1 MFAQRYTNYIN
12 DTSIT
17 SDTFKFFQSFMPQII
32 SIANQK
38 GGVGKSTITILLAT
52 AIAKQT
58 KKKVLILD
66 TDVQGSIT
74 NWLESEKNIYEDQA
88 PLVEVEYIEAARVE
102 RFLKRNAA
110 DYDLI
115 FIDIPR
121 MTSFQKDSAI
131 LMLLYMCD
139 SVFIP
144 VIGSQIDVLS
154 TSTFI
159 SYMQEV
165 KEYRKEMDYDF
176 TFYGFVNKDNRRK
189 DNEMAKDMVQ
199 QMGLPVLENNLKD
212 LKLFTSPSLF
222 ESILDSTEGRRRF
235 EPFFK
240 EICKLLKIK

>member
-1 MFAQRYTNYIN
+1 
-12 DTSIT
+12 
-17 SDTFKFFQSFMPQII
+17 MPQII

-38 GGVGKSTITILLAT
+38 GGVGKSTVTILIASAL
-52 AIAKQT
+52 AKQK

-74 NWLESEKNIYEDQA
+74 NWLESEKSMYEEDS
-88 PLVEVEYIEAARVE
+88 LVEVEYIEASRVE

-110 DYDLI
+110 DYDII
-115 FIDIPR
+115 FVDIPR
-121 MTSFQKDSAI
+121 MTSFQKDAAI

-139 SVFIP
+139 VVFVP

-159 SYMQEV
+159 SYMKEV
-165 KEYRKEMDYDF
+165 KEYRKELDYEFDY
-176 TFYGFVNKDNRRK
+176 YGFVNKDNRRK
-189 DNEMAKDMVQ
+189 DNEMAKEMVQ
-199 QMGLPVLENNLKD
+199 QMGLPVLKNNLKD

-222 ESILDSTEGRRRF
+222 ESILDNAEGRRRF

-240 EICKLLKIK
+240 EVCKKLKIK

>member
-1 MFAQRYTNYIN
+1 
-12 DTSIT
+12 
-17 SDTFKFFQSFMPQII
+17 MPQII

-52 AIAKQT
+52 AIAKYT

-74 NWLESEKNIYEDQA
+74 NWLESEKNKFEDQA
-88 PLVEVEYIEAARVE
+88 ALVEVEYIEASRVE
-102 RFLKRNAA
+102 RFLKRNAT

-121 MTSFQKDSAI
+121 MTSFQKDAAI

-139 SVFIP
+139 MVFIP

-154 TSTFI
+154 TNTFI
-159 SYMQEV
+159 GYMQEV
-165 KEYRKEMDYDF
+165 KEYRKELEYDF
-176 TFYGFVNKDNRRK
+176 EFYGFVNKDNRRK
-189 DNEMAKDMVQ
+189 DNEMAKDVVQ
-199 QMGLPVLENNLKD
+199 QMGLPVLDNNLKD

-222 ESILDSTEGRRRF
+222 ESIMDTAEGRRRF

-240 EICKLLKIK
+240 EVCKKLKIK